1 MCKAISYAAA
11 EKATCQKGFAV
22 IGFLLR
28 LAIGGFFLFSVF
40 SKFSTPG
47 GWTATAYL
55 ANSAGPF
62 AAWFHL
68 LAGNAFVDGLN
79 VYGQLLI
86 GLGFVFGAF
95 LRPASFFAAVLM
107 VLYYFANFTANTAK
121 GLIDE
126 HVIYFFLFALYAYSG
141 FGHVCGIDGILSKQ
155 SFIQKRAWLK
165 RTF

>member
-47 GWTATAYL
+47 GWTAAAYL
-55 ANSAGPF
+55 SHASGPF
-62 AAWFHL
+62 AAWCQA
-68 LAGNAFVDGLN
+68 LAGNSVVDGLN

-107 VLYYFANFTANTAK
+107 VLYYFANFSVNTAK

-126 HVIYFFLFALYAYSG
+126 HVIYFFIFALYFYSG
-141 FGHVCGIDGILSKQ
+141 FGHTFGIDGILSKQ

-165 RTF
+165 WMF